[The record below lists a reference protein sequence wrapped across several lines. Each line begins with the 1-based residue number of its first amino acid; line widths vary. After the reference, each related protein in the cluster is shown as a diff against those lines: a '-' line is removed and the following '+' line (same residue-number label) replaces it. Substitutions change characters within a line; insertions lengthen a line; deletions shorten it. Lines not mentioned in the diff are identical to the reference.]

1 MQRMHFLF
9 LLFSYLLPHSI
20 KVQFCLYGQK
30 NDQTSDYCLFIY
42 VVPSCGMNGG
52 ICVILW
58 PILKNC
64 CLSNSNFVF
73 CGDIAQLLVF
83 NCFLRKEQEKKKKKR
98 PKMFVTGRLLQ
109 TYLQNNAVFLSI
121 LQCHS

>member
-1 MQRMHFLF
+1 MHFLF
-9 LLFSYLLPHSI
+9 LLFSYLIPHSI

-58 PILKNC
+58 PIQKNC

-73 CGDIAQLLVF
+73 CGMWPSCLFLIASSGR
-83 NCFLRKEQEKKKKKR
+83 NRKTKQTKKR

-109 TYLQNNAVFLSI
+109 TCLQNNAVLLST
-121 LQCHS
+121 LLCHS